1 MKKFLLALLVI
12 GVTSTAA
19 NATYHVQYMNTG
31 TPASSSYGAPAPLE
45 AQFGR
50 NAAFTPE
57 NRARAGA
64 RKRAIKHENQYY
76 NGLEKGWAPNVNI
89 NNTTNIQKDSEQPAT
104 ETKSRFLRDK
114 FAKDKLKNK
123 D

>member
-1 MKKFLLALLVI
+1 MKRFLLSLMVI
-12 GVTSTAA
+12 GITATTA

-57 NRARAGA
+57 NRERAGA
-64 RKRAIKHENQYY
+64 MKRAIKHENQYY
-76 NGLEKGWAPNVNI
+76 TGL
-89 NNTTNIQKDSEQPAT
+89 
-104 ETKSRFLRDK
+104 
-114 FAKDKLKNK
+114 
-123 D
+123 

>member
-1 MKKFLLALLVI
+1 MKRFLSVLLVLGFTI
-12 GVTSTAA
+12 TLA
-19 NATYHVQYMNTG
+19 NATYHVQYSNTG
-31 TPASSSYGAPAPLE
+31 APSSAHYGAPAPVS
-45 AQFGR
+45 ASFGS

-64 RKRAIKHENQYY
+64 MKRAIKHENQYY
-76 NGLEKGWAPNVNI
+76 NGLEKGRATNI
-89 NNTTNIQKDSEQPAT
+89 NINTTTNIQNDKEVT
-104 ETKSRFLRDK
+104 GTKSKFLRNK

>member
-64 RKRAIKHENQYY
+64 RKEPLNNEINIITVLKKAGPQ
-76 NGLEKGWAPNVNI
+76 NVNI